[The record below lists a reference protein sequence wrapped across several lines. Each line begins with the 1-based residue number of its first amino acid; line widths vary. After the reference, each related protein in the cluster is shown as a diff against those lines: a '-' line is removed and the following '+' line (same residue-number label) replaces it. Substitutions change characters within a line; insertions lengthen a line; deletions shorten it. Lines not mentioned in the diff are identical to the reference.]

1 MKVEK
6 KQSRESVLDK
16 AKKLAIS
23 KAVDQYA
30 KSYEEKT
37 GKTVNAEALKS
48 IFIQHADV
56 VEDVMTKGDFEKK
69 IKTAVDTVD
78 VVEKMA
84 RIQDLNGNVVQT
96 KELVK
101 DKSALHVLFSPDS
114 IDSRGDLKEEGKQ
127 AMQELVEMHDLTNP
141 EKLGEFLVKLYIAQI
156 EHFNERFELLEDLH
170 LNDYSSR
177 LIDGKTYLER
187 YKRAQ
192 DETNQ
197 VSYLEKADD
206 AFIKAIHRFEGALR
220 IYVSDVKKIVRG
232 PRFIRSIK
240 LTKLD
245 GDMKKIRG
253 MLETMQELVALEGLV
268 GRWKEDPQDDIQ
280 REYRDFF
287 DNEISANLP
296 LLQNYCKD
304 EDDVFW
310 KDIEENGRTILL
322 ME

>member
-30 KSYEEKT
+30 ESYEEKT

-141 EKLGEFLVKLYIAQI
+141 KKLGEFLVKLYIAQI

-177 LIDGKTYLER
+177 LMDGKTYLER

-220 IYVSDVKKIVRG
+220 IYVSDVKKIVWG

-240 LTKLD
+240 LKKLD

-287 DNEISANLP
+287 DNEIGANLP

>member
-6 KQSRESVLDK
+6 KQSRASVLDK

-30 KSYEEKT
+30 ESYENKT

-141 EKLGEFLVKLYIAQI
+141 KKLGEFLVKLYIAQI

-177 LIDGKTYLER
+177 LMDGKTYLER

>member
-6 KQSRESVLDK
+6 KQSRASVLDK

-78 VVEKMA
+78 VVGKMA

-141 EKLGEFLVKLYIAQI
+141 KKLGEFLVQLHIAQI

-177 LIDGKTYLER
+177 LMDGKTYLER

-245 GDMKKIRG
+245 GDMKKSGVCLR
-253 MLETMQELVALEGLV
+253 LCRNLL
-268 GRWKEDPQDDIQ
+268 RWKVWSDAGKKTHRMTF
-280 REYRDFF
+280 RESI
-287 DNEISANLP
+287 EISLTMRSARIFHF
-296 LLQNYCKD
+296 CR
-304 EDDVFW
+304 
-310 KDIEENGRTILL
+310 ITARMRTMCSGKTLKR
-322 ME
+322 MAEPFF

>member
-6 KQSRESVLDK
+6 KQSRASVLDK

-30 KSYEEKT
+30 ESYEKKT

-141 EKLGEFLVKLYIAQI
+141 KKLGEFLVKLYIAQI

-177 LIDGKTYLER
+177 LMDGKTYLER

-220 IYVSDVKKIVRG
+220 IYVSDVKKIVQG

-287 DNEISANLP
+287 DEVIGANLP
-296 LLQNYCKD
+296 LLQDYCKD

>member
-141 EKLGEFLVKLYIAQI
+141 KKLGEFLVKLYIAQI

-177 LIDGKTYLER
+177 LMDGKTYLER

-287 DNEISANLP
+287 DNEIGANLP

>member
-1 MKVEK
+1 M
-6 KQSRESVLDK
+6 
-16 AKKLAIS
+16 
-23 KAVDQYA
+23 
-30 KSYEEKT
+30 
-37 GKTVNAEALKS
+37 
-48 IFIQHADV
+48 
-56 VEDVMTKGDFEKK
+56 
-69 IKTAVDTVD
+69 DTVD
-78 VVEKMA
+78 VVGKMA

-141 EKLGEFLVKLYIAQI
+141 KKLGEFLVQLHIAQI

-177 LIDGKTYLER
+177 LMDGKTYLER

-245 GDMKKIRG
+245 GDMKKSGVCLR
-253 MLETMQELVALEGLV
+253 LCRNLL
-268 GRWKEDPQDDIQ
+268 RWKVWSDAGKKTHRMTF
-280 REYRDFF
+280 RESI
-287 DNEISANLP
+287 EISLTMRSARIFHF
-296 LLQNYCKD
+296 CR
-304 EDDVFW
+304 
-310 KDIEENGRTILL
+310 ITARMRTMCSGKTLKR
-322 ME
+322 MAEPFF

>member
-6 KQSRESVLDK
+6 KQSQATVLDK

-30 KSYEEKT
+30 KNYETKT
-37 GKTVNAEALKS
+37 GKTVNANALKA
-48 IFIQHADV
+48 IFLQHADV
-56 VEDVMTKGDFEKK
+56 VENVMTKGGFEEKVK
-69 IKTAVDTVD
+69 MAVDTVD

-84 RIQDLNGNVVQT
+84 RTQDLNGNVVQT
-96 KELVK
+96 KDIVK
-101 DKSALHVLFSPDS
+101 AKSALHVLFSPES
-114 IDSRGDLKEEGKQ
+114 INNRGDLTEDGKQ
-127 AMQELVEMHDLTNP
+127 AMQELVEMCDLTNP

-170 LNDYSSR
+170 LNDYSSQ
-177 LIDGKTYLER
+177 LMDGKTYLER
-187 YKRAQ
+187 YKKAQ
-192 DETNQ
+192 DETTQ
-197 VSYLEKADD
+197 ASYLEKADD

-220 IYVSDVKKIVRG
+220 IYVDDVKKIVRG

-253 MLETMQELVALEGLV
+253 MLETMQELVALESLV
-268 GRWKEDPQDDIQ
+268 GRWKKEPQNDIQ
-280 REYRDFF
+280 REYQNFF
-287 DNEISANLP
+287 DEEIGANLP
-296 LLQNYCKD
+296 LLQDYCRD

>member
-6 KQSRESVLDK
+6 KQSQPSILDK

-30 KSYEEKT
+30 ESYEKKT

-48 IFIQHADV
+48 IFLQHADV

-84 RIQDLNGNVVQT
+84 RIQDLNGNVVHT

-141 EKLGEFLVKLYIAQI
+141 KKLGEFLVKLYIAQI
-156 EHFNERFELLEDLH
+156 EHFNERFDLLEDLH

-177 LIDGKTYLER
+177 LMDGKTYLER

-287 DNEISANLP
+287 DNEIGANLP

>member
-78 VVEKMA
+78 VVGKMA

-141 EKLGEFLVKLYIAQI
+141 KKLGEFLVKLYIAQI

-177 LIDGKTYLER
+177 LMDGKTYLER

-287 DNEISANLP
+287 DNEIGANLP

>member
-6 KQSRESVLDK
+6 KQSRASVLDK

-30 KSYEEKT
+30 ESYEEKT

-84 RIQDLNGNVVQT
+84 RTQDLDGNVVQT

-141 EKLGEFLVKLYIAQI
+141 KKLGEFLVKLYIAQI

-177 LIDGKTYLER
+177 LMDGKTYLER

>member
-6 KQSRESVLDK
+6 KQSRASVLDK

-30 KSYEEKT
+30 ESYENKT

-78 VVEKMA
+78 VVGKMA

-96 KELVK
+96 KDLVK

-141 EKLGEFLVKLYIAQI
+141 KKLGEFLVQLHIAQI
-156 EHFNERFELLEDLH
+156 EHFNERFDLLGDLH
-170 LNDYSSR
+170 LNEYRGR
-177 LIDGKTYLER
+177 LEDGKTYLNR
-187 YKRAQ
+187 YKKAQ
-192 DETNQ
+192 DEDTR
-197 VSYLEKADD
+197 SACLEKADD
-206 AFIKAIHRFEGALR
+206 AFIGAIHRFEGALR
-220 IYVSDVKKIVRG
+220 IYVGDVKKIVQG

-240 LTKLD
+240 LTRLD
-245 GDMKKIRG
+245 GDMKKIQG
-253 MLETMQELVALEGLV
+253 MLEAMQELVALEGLV
-268 GRWKEDPQDDIQ
+268 GRWKENPQDDIQ

-287 DNEISANLP
+287 DDVIGENLP
-296 LLQNYCKD
+296 LLQDYCKD
-304 EDDVFW
+304 EDDAFW

>member
-30 KSYEEKT
+30 ESYEEKT

-141 EKLGEFLVKLYIAQI
+141 KKLGEFLVKLYIAQI

-177 LIDGKTYLER
+177 LMDGKTYLER

>member
-6 KQSRESVLDK
+6 KQSRASVLDK

-84 RIQDLNGNVVQT
+84 RTQDLDGNVVHT

-141 EKLGEFLVKLYIAQI
+141 KKLGEFLVKLYIAQI

-177 LIDGKTYLER
+177 LMDGKTYLER

-220 IYVSDVKKIVRG
+220 IYVSDVKKIVWG

-240 LTKLD
+240 LKKLD

-287 DNEISANLP
+287 DNEIGANLP

>member
-56 VEDVMTKGDFEKK
+56 VE
-69 IKTAVDTVD
+69 
-78 VVEKMA
+78 KMA
-84 RIQDLNGNVVQT
+84 RTQDLDGNVVHT
-96 KELVK
+96 KDLIK
-101 DKSALHVLFSPDS
+101 AKSALHVLFSPDS

-141 EKLGEFLVKLYIAQI
+141 KKLGEFLVQLHIAQI
-156 EHFNERFELLEDLH
+156 EHFNERFDLLEDLH

-177 LIDGKTYLER
+177 LMDGKTYLER

-220 IYVSDVKKIVRG
+220 ERCEKNR
-232 PRFIRSIK
+232 
-240 LTKLD
+240 
-245 GDMKKIRG
+245 
-253 MLETMQELVALEGLV
+253 V
-268 GRWKEDPQDDIQ
+268 GSAFYP
-280 REYRDFF
+280 EYQA
-287 DNEISANLP
+287 E
-296 LLQNYCKD
+296 KT
-304 EDDVFW
+304 
-310 KDIEENGRTILL
+310 GRRH
-322 ME
+322 EKNPGYA

>member
-30 KSYEEKT
+30 ESYEKKT

-56 VEDVMTKGDFEKK
+56 VENVMTKGRLEEKV
-69 IKTAVDTVD
+69 KTAVDTVD

-84 RIQDLNGNVVQT
+84 RTQDLNGNVVQT

-141 EKLGEFLVKLYIAQI
+141 KKLGEFLVQLHIAQI

-177 LIDGKTYLER
+177 LMDGKTYLER

-245 GDMKKIRG
+245 GDMKKSGVCLR
-253 MLETMQELVALEGLV
+253 LCRNLL
-268 GRWKEDPQDDIQ
+268 RWKVWSDAGKKTHRMTF
-280 REYRDFF
+280 RESI
-287 DNEISANLP
+287 EISLTMRSARIFHF
-296 LLQNYCKD
+296 CR
-304 EDDVFW
+304 
-310 KDIEENGRTILL
+310 ITARMRTMCSGKTLKR
-322 ME
+322 MAEPFF

>member
-6 KQSRESVLDK
+6 KQSRASVLDK

-30 KSYEEKT
+30 ESYEKKT

-78 VVEKMA
+78 VVGKMA

-127 AMQELVEMHDLTNP
+127 AMHDLTNP
-141 EKLGEFLVKLYIAQI
+141 KKLGEFLVQLHIAQI

-177 LIDGKTYLER
+177 LMDGKTYLER

>member
-6 KQSRESVLDK
+6 KQSRASVLDK

-30 KSYEEKT
+30 ESYENKT

-78 VVEKMA
+78 VVGKMA

-96 KELVK
+96 KDLVK

-177 LIDGKTYLER
+177 LMDGKTYLER

-220 IYVSDVKKIVRG
+220 IYVSDVKKIVWG

-240 LTKLD
+240 LKKLD

-253 MLETMQELVALEGLV
+253 MLETMQELVALENLV

-287 DNEISANLP
+287 DNEIGANLP
-296 LLQNYCKD
+296 LLQDYCKD

>member
-84 RIQDLNGNVVQT
+84 RTQDLNGNVVQT

-141 EKLGEFLVKLYIAQI
+141 KKLGEFLVQLHIAQI

-177 LIDGKTYLER
+177 LMDGKTYLER

-245 GDMKKIRG
+245 GDMKKSGVCLR
-253 MLETMQELVALEGLV
+253 LCRNLL
-268 GRWKEDPQDDIQ
+268 RWKVWSDAGKKTHRMTF
-280 REYRDFF
+280 RESI
-287 DNEISANLP
+287 EISLTMRSARIFHF
-296 LLQNYCKD
+296 CR
-304 EDDVFW
+304 
-310 KDIEENGRTILL
+310 ITARMRTMCSGKTLKR
-322 ME
+322 MAEPFF

>member
-30 KSYEEKT
+30 ESYEKKT
-37 GKTVNAEALKS
+37 GKTVNAGALKS

-141 EKLGEFLVKLYIAQI
+141 KKLGEFLVKLYIAQI

-177 LIDGKTYLER
+177 LMDGKTYLER

-253 MLETMQELVALEGLV
+253 MLETMQELVALENLV
-268 GRWKEDPQDDIQ
+268 GRWKKEPQDDIQ
-280 REYRDFF
+280 REYQNFF
-287 DNEISANLP
+287 DEVIGANLP
-296 LLQNYCKD
+296 LLQNYCRD
-304 EDDVFW
+304 EDDMFW

>member
-1 MKVEK
+1 M
-6 KQSRESVLDK
+6 
-16 AKKLAIS
+16 
-23 KAVDQYA
+23 
-30 KSYEEKT
+30 
-37 GKTVNAEALKS
+37 
-48 IFIQHADV
+48 
-56 VEDVMTKGDFEKK
+56 
-69 IKTAVDTVD
+69 DTVD
-78 VVEKMA
+78 VVGKMA

-177 LIDGKTYLER
+177 LMDGKTYLER

-253 MLETMQELVALEGLV
+253 MLETMQELVALENLV
-268 GRWKEDPQDDIQ
+268 GRWKKEPQDDIQ
-280 REYRDFF
+280 REYQNFF
-287 DNEISANLP
+287 DEVIGANLP
-296 LLQNYCKD
+296 LLQDYCKD

>member
-6 KQSRESVLDK
+6 KQSRASVLDK

-56 VEDVMTKGDFEKK
+56 VENVMTKGGLEEKV
-69 IKTAVDTVD
+69 KTAVDTVD

-84 RIQDLNGNVVQT
+84 RTQDLDGNVVHT
-96 KELVK
+96 KDLIK
-101 DKSALHVLFSPDS
+101 AKSALHVLFSPDS

-141 EKLGEFLVKLYIAQI
+141 KKLGEFLVQLHIAQI

-177 LIDGKTYLER
+177 LMDGKTYLER

-245 GDMKKIRG
+245 GDMKKSGVCLR
-253 MLETMQELVALEGLV
+253 LCRNLL
-268 GRWKEDPQDDIQ
+268 RWKVWSDAGKKTHRMTF
-280 REYRDFF
+280 RESIKISLTMRSARIFHFCRITARMRTMCSGKTLKRMAEPFF
-287 DNEISANLP
+287 
-296 LLQNYCKD
+296 
-304 EDDVFW
+304 
-310 KDIEENGRTILL
+310 
-322 ME
+322 

>member
-84 RIQDLNGNVVQT
+84 RTQDLNGNVVQT

-114 IDSRGDLKEEGKQ
+114 IDSRGNLKEEGKQ

-141 EKLGEFLVKLYIAQI
+141 KKLGEFLVKLYIAQI
-156 EHFNERFELLEDLH
+156 EHFNERFDLLEDLH

-177 LIDGKTYLER
+177 LMDGKTYLER

-287 DNEISANLP
+287 DNEIGANLP
-296 LLQNYCKD
+296 LLQDYCKD

>member
-84 RIQDLNGNVVQT
+84 RTQDLNGNVVQT

-141 EKLGEFLVKLYIAQI
+141 KKLGEFLVKLYIAQI

-177 LIDGKTYLER
+177 LMDGKTYLER

-220 IYVSDVKKIVRG
+220 IYVSDVKKIVWG

-240 LTKLD
+240 LKKLD

-287 DNEISANLP
+287 DNEIGANLP
-296 LLQNYCKD
+296 LLQDYCKD

>member
-6 KQSRESVLDK
+6 KQSRASVLDK

-30 KSYEEKT
+30 ESYEKKT

-84 RIQDLNGNVVQT
+84 RIQDLNGNVVHT
-96 KELVK
+96 KDLIK
-101 DKSALHVLFSPDS
+101 AKSALHVLFSPES
-114 IDSRGDLKEEGKQ
+114 INGRGDLKEGGEQ
-127 AMQELVEMHDLTNP
+127 AMQELVEMYDLTNP
-141 EKLGEFLVKLYIAQI
+141 KKLGEFLVELHIAQI
-156 EHFNERFELLEDLH
+156 EHFNERFDLLEDLH
-170 LNDYSSR
+170 LNEYRGR
-177 LIDGKTYLER
+177 LEDGKTYLNR
-187 YKRAQ
+187 YKKAQ
-192 DETNQ
+192 DEDTRNAC
-197 VSYLEKADD
+197 LEKADD
-206 AFIKAIHRFEGALR
+206 AFIGAIHRFEGALR
-220 IYVSDVKKIVRG
+220 IYVGDVKKIVQG
-232 PRFIRSIK
+232 LPFIRSIK
-240 LTKLD
+240 LTRLD

-253 MLETMQELVALEGLV
+253 MLETMQELVALENLV
-268 GRWKEDPQDDIQ
+268 GRWKKEPQDDIQ
-280 REYRDFF
+280 REYQNFF
-287 DNEISANLP
+287 DEVIGANLP
-296 LLQNYCKD
+296 LLQDYCKD

-310 KDIEENGRTILL
+310 KDIEENGQTILL

>member
-6 KQSRESVLDK
+6 KQSQPSILDK

-30 KSYEEKT
+30 ESYEKKT

-48 IFIQHADV
+48 IFLQHADV

-141 EKLGEFLVKLYIAQI
+141 KKLGEFLVQLHIAQI

-177 LIDGKTYLER
+177 LMDGKTYLER

-253 MLETMQELVALEGLV
+253 KLETMQELVALENLV
-268 GRWKEDPQDDIQ
+268 GRWKKEPQNDIQ
-280 REYRDFF
+280 REYQNFF
-287 DNEISANLP
+287 DEVIGANLK
-296 LLQNYCKD
+296 LLQNYCRD
-304 EDDVFW
+304 EDDMFW

>member
-6 KQSRESVLDK
+6 KQSQPSILDK
-16 AKKLAIS
+16 TKEAAIS
-23 KAVDQYA
+23 RAVDQYA
-30 KSYEEKT
+30 KNYENKT
-37 GKTVNAEALKS
+37 GKTVNANALKA
-48 IFIQHADV
+48 IFLQHA
-56 VEDVMTKGDFEKK
+56 
-69 IKTAVDTVD
+69 D

-84 RIQDLNGNVVQT
+84 RTQDLDGNVVHT
-96 KELVK
+96 KDLIK
-101 DKSALHVLFSPDS
+101 AKSALHVLFSPES
-114 IDSRGDLKEEGKQ
+114 INGRGDLTEGGKQ
-127 AMQELVEMHDLTNP
+127 AMQELVEMYDLTNP

-177 LIDGKTYLER
+177 LMDGKTYLER

-220 IYVSDVKKIVRG
+220 IYVSDVNKIVRG

-253 MLETMQELVALEGLV
+253 MLETMQELVALENLV
-268 GRWKEDPQDDIQ
+268 GRWKKEPQDDIQ
-280 REYRDFF
+280 REYQNFF
-287 DNEISANLP
+287 DEVIGANLP
-296 LLQNYCKD
+296 LLQDYCRD
-304 EDDVFW
+304 EDDMFW

>member
-1 MKVEK
+1 MKVEIK
-6 KQSRESVLDK
+6 LSRASVLDK

-30 KSYEEKT
+30 ESYEEKT

-84 RIQDLNGNVVQT
+84 RTQDLDGNVVHT

-141 EKLGEFLVKLYIAQI
+141 KKLGEFLVKLYIAQI

-177 LIDGKTYLER
+177 LMDGKTYLER

>member
-1 MKVEK
+1 MK
-6 KQSRESVLDK
+6 
-16 AKKLAIS
+16 
-23 KAVDQYA
+23 
-30 KSYEEKT
+30 
-37 GKTVNAEALKS
+37 
-48 IFIQHADV
+48 
-56 VEDVMTKGDFEKK
+56 KK

-78 VVEKMA
+78 VVGKMA

-141 EKLGEFLVKLYIAQI
+141 KKLGEFLVQLHIAQI

-177 LIDGKTYLER
+177 LMDGKTYLER

-220 IYVSDVKKIVRG
+220 IYVSDVKKIVWG

-240 LTKLD
+240 LKKLD

-253 MLETMQELVALEGLV
+253 MLETMQELVALENLV
-268 GRWKEDPQDDIQ
+268 GRWKKEPQDDIQ
-280 REYRDFF
+280 REYQNFF
-287 DNEISANLP
+287 DEVIGANLK
-296 LLQNYCKD
+296 LLQNYCRD
-304 EDDVFW
+304 EDDMFW

>member
-1 MKVEK
+1 M
-6 KQSRESVLDK
+6 
-16 AKKLAIS
+16 
-23 KAVDQYA
+23 
-30 KSYEEKT
+30 
-37 GKTVNAEALKS
+37 NAEALKS

-78 VVEKMA
+78 VVGKMA

-177 LIDGKTYLER
+177 LMDGKTYLER

-253 MLETMQELVALEGLV
+253 MLETMQELVALENLV
-268 GRWKEDPQDDIQ
+268 GRWKKEPQDDIQ
-280 REYRDFF
+280 REYQNFF
-287 DNEISANLP
+287 DEVIGANLP
-296 LLQNYCKD
+296 LLQDYCKD